1 MFDENTQTN
10 SQTFTHDNSVIGN
23 QNQDM
28 PVVSPDAAISD
39 SPVSSAQIPDPNLPL
54 ITDQNSVNSNDSPSQ
69 DEDLMSIKKKALQQ
83 LAPLVHQ
90 LDQEPEEKFKTMLM
104 MIQASDDKTMLSTAY
119 ETAQTIS
126 DEKSKAQAL
135 LDIVNE
141 INYFTHPPK
150 TD

>member
-1 MFDENTQTN
+1 MFDENTQT
-10 SQTFTHDNSVIGN
+10 FTKDNPVVGD
-23 QNQDM
+23 QNQDL
-28 PVVSPDAAISD
+28 PVVSPDTPISD
-39 SPVSSAQIPDPNLPL
+39 NTVGSAQIPDQNVPL
-54 ITDQNSVNSNDSPSQ
+54 STDQNSVDTNDSPVQ

-104 MIQASDDKTMLSTAY
+104 MIQASDDKTMLSAAY

-126 DEKSKAQAL
+126 DEKSRAQAL